1 MVTDVNQSYCG
12 DHFTV
17 YLIYKYQ
24 IITCQLFLSKNNN
37 KVRSKFEGKVR
48 RFPSCRL
55 FIYRGF
61 LYVPGLSHSQELLLS
76 RVAYFVTFEL
86 T

>member
-37 KVRSKFEGKVR
+37 KVQVAG
-48 RFPSCRL
+48 
-55 FIYRGF
+55 IYHQS
-61 LYVPGLSHSQELLLS
+61 L
-76 RVAYFVTFEL
+76 
-86 T
+86 